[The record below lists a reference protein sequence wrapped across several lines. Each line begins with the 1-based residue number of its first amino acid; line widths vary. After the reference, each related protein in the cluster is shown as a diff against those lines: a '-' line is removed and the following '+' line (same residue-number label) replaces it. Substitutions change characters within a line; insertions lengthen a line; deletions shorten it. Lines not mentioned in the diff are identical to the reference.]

1 MKPRYCP
8 ECEAG
13 EGVEHEPFCSKE
25 RCPFC
30 GGQLASCGCIVTILG
45 LNDEERRAV
54 EEYEGDSVEPLQS
67 IVARWDEAL
76 ERRGRVPFVVE
87 PSKDAEA

>member
-13 EGVEHEPFCSKE
+13 EGVTHKPFCSKE

-30 GGQLASCGCIVTILG
+30 GGQLSSCGCIVTILG

-54 EEYEGDSVEPLQS
+54 EEYKDDSVEPLRS
-67 IVARWDEAL
+67 IVARWDEAV
-76 ERRGRVPFVVE
+76 ERGGRVPFVVE
-87 PSKDAEA
+87 PTEDAEA

>member
-13 EGVEHEPFCSKE
+13 EGVEHEPFGSKE

-45 LNDEERRAV
+45 LNDGERRAV
-54 EEYEGDSVEPLQS
+54 EEYEDDSVEPLQS
-67 IVARWDEAL
+67 IVARWDEVL